1 MTHVLPVVVAAVLF
15 NTTRFIAIS
24 SLGPRLQ
31 KIPAYLKFLLF
42 FQAFHPLTTTGL
54 APLVLLLILNFKIYR
69 RISLSNK
76 YFRAG
81 SSRTKEYHLAK
92 TMMVLVIVFIVLNMP
107 RLVLGLNEVLHMP
120 ALEKCFKQDYHYHQ
134 GKITYIVD
142 SWARFLVILNS
153 SVNFIIYCLVGSD
166 FQSKLKETLGIS
178 GSCKS
183 SFRRPQISVSGDH
196 LRCCERS
203 SQGGKGG
210 GNCEES
216 IEGTTTTRIPDN
228 AEHVSFSQGSP
239 KGLSKVNQHLGDIAW
254 NTGKNGNDDKEE
266 NEGRILGKREEG
278 IIGFEDEAGNGN
290 DSKDSN
296 WSCVEA
302 KMNVV
307 VETHF

>member
-54 APLVLLLILNFKIYR
+54 APLILLLILNFKIYR

-166 FQSKLKETLGIS
+166 FQSKLKETLHIS
-178 GSCKS
+178 GSFKNS
-183 SFRRPQISVSGDH
+183 LRRPQISVSGDH

-210 GNCEES
+210 SNCEES

-228 AEHVSFSQGSP
+228 AEHVSFSSSP
-239 KGLSKVNQHLGDIAW
+239 NGLSKVNQHLGDAAW
-254 NTGKNGNDDKEE
+254 KTVKNGNDKEE
-266 NEGRILGKREEG
+266 NEEERILEKREMG
-278 IIGFEDEAGNGN
+278 IGFEDEARNGNG
-290 DSKDSN
+290 SKDSN
-296 WSCVEA
+296 WNCVEA

>member
-1 MTHVLPVVVAAVLF
+1 VVVAAILF

-31 KIPAYLKFLLF
+31 KIPAYLKFLLV

-54 APLVLLLILNFKIYR
+54 APLILLLILNFKIYR

-92 TMMVLVIVFIVLNMP
+92 TMMVLVLVFIVLNMP

-120 ALEKCFKQDYHYHQ
+120 ALEKCFKADYHYHQ

-166 FQSKLKETLGIS
+166 FQSKLKETLHIS
-178 GSCKS
+178 GSFKG

-203 SQGGKGG
+203 SQAGRGG
-210 GNCEES
+210 GLNCEES
-216 IEGTTTTRIPDN
+216 IEGTTCTRIPEH
-228 AEHVSFSQGSP
+228 AELVSSSGSP
-239 KGLSKVNQHLGDIAW
+239 RGLAKVNKDIGDVAW
-254 NTGKNGNDDKEE
+254 KTGNIGNDDKEE
-266 NEGRILGKREEG
+266 RSPKKREEMRNG
-278 IIGFEDEAGNGN
+278 LEVEMGDGNG
-290 DSKDSN
+290 SKDSN
-296 WSCVEA
+296 WNCVDA